1 MIKTLTIK
9 TTKYPYIFWSFNTGK
24 KCEVDFNNLTYK
36 NLELDN
42 HFKIKKMN
50 FYCFLILK
58 YLPILVIFGI
68 SFNIYDFYFSK
79 RTIFAYVLAFLLIIS
94 VNFLDNLLRM
104 IAIFSILF
112 FGVFAS
118 FYTNDYFIIAYA
130 LKYFI
135 LLSVLL
141 FLYLDTKFEVFSIV
155 KDNEKIISH
164 FLIRKEIFKKVIN
177 EKN

>member
-1 MIKTLTIK
+1 
-9 TTKYPYIFWSFNTGK
+9 
-24 KCEVDFNNLTYK
+24 
-36 NLELDN
+36 
-42 HFKIKKMN
+42 
-50 FYCFLILK
+50 
-58 YLPILVIFGI
+58 
-68 SFNIYDFYFSK
+68 
-79 RTIFAYVLAFLLIIS
+79 
-94 VNFLDNLLRM
+94 M

-112 FGVFAS
+112 FGIFAS